1 LRAFARNFFA
11 YVMLPWANRKKLRS
25 APVSTEWK
33 RLIETYCPLFH
44 RLAGA
49 DQNELEAH
57 LQVFMAEKKFEG
69 CGGLVMSDEIK
80 VCIAAHACL
89 LLLHRQTDCY
99 PSLKSV
105 LVYPNTYV
113 VPTTRHVGGGIMEEV
128 HQQRAGE
135 SWPEGAVVLAWDVIG
150 NDIRAPERGHSVIF
164 HEFAHQL
171 DFEDGRADGVPLLGR
186 GETIATRRRRYSDW
200 ARVMRAEFDLLQA
213 QVNRGE
219 STVLREYGAT
229 NPAEFF
235 AVATECFFCLPLAL
249 QQRHPEL
256 YGEMKWYYQQD
267 PALWNWH

>member
-69 CGGLVMSDEIK
+69 CGGLVMSDEIR

-150 NDIRAPERGHSVIF
+150 NDIRAPERGHSLIF

-200 ARVMRAEFDLLQA
+200 ARVMRAEFI
-213 QVNRGE
+213 
-219 STVLREYGAT
+219 
-229 NPAEFF
+229 
-235 AVATECFFCLPLAL
+235 CF
-249 QQRHPEL
+249 RRR
-256 YGEMKWYYQQD
+256 
-267 PALWNWH
+267 